1 MNIILFDD
9 PVVRKSLLPLTY
21 TRPVS
26 EIRVGILTITDK
38 WKRRFDGQV
47 SYATQDYLSK
57 KFPIELTDDNLFING
72 ALCPDEK
79 LIKSLEKL
87 NSNEVL
93 VRNGNVLAYRG
104 TAFDLSRLDQMK
116 SIDYEI
122 EVSLINEPWKIF
134 KQNANQIEIDFG
146 IVTKGRSSA
155 PITDLH
161 TIVYGKDNIF
171 IEEGASIKAAI
182 INAENGSVYIGKN
195 AHIHEGAII
204 KGSFALLEGAHVN
217 MGAKIKG
224 DTTIGPFSKVG
235 GEVSNSVIFGY
246 SNKGHDGFIG
256 NTVIGEWCN
265 LGADT
270 NTSNLKNNY
279 DSVKLWSY
287 EKGGFKDSGEQFCGL
302 IMGDHSKSGIN
313 TMFNTGTVVGVSANI
328 FGSGFPRNFVPSFSW
343 GGASGFTTFQKR
355 KADEVA
361 DRVMARRNLEYNEE
375 EKEILHHIF
384 DISSEYRIWD
394 KK

>member
-1 MNIILFDD
+1 
-9 PVVRKSLLPLTY
+9 
-21 TRPVS
+21 
-26 EIRVGILTITDK
+26 
-38 WKRRFDGQV
+38 
-47 SYATQDYLSK
+47 
-57 KFPIELTDDNLFING
+57 
-72 ALCPDEK
+72 
-79 LIKSLEKL
+79 
-87 NSNEVL
+87 
-93 VRNGNVLAYRG
+93 
-104 TAFDLSRLDQMK
+104 
-116 SIDYEI
+116 
-122 EVSLINEPWKIF
+122 
-134 KQNANQIEIDFG
+134 
-146 IVTKGRSSA
+146 
-155 PITDLH
+155 
-161 TIVYGKDNIF
+161 
-171 IEEGASIKAAI
+171 
-182 INAENGSVYIGKN
+182 
-195 AHIHEGAII
+195 
-204 KGSFALLEGAHVN
+204 